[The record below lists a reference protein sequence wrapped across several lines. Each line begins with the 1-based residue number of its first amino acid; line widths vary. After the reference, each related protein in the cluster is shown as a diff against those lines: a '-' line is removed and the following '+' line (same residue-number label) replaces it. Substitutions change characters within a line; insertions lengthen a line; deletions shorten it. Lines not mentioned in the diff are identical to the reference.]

1 MRRAIE
7 VHRKGHWP
15 VDFAAG
21 TATLAFDDRHR
32 RRIRLADDAGKPFLL
47 DLPEAAALADGDGLK
62 LDDGAWLHV
71 RAAAED
77 VCDVACNSTDDLAR
91 IAWHLGNRH
100 LPVEIIREGLRLRYD
115 HVIVDMLEALGARVT
130 RVNAPFSPEA
140 GAYPRGAHDHN
151 HHGDDEGEGN
161 HHSPAHTDG
170 DTNPG
175 RRHG

>member
-15 VDFAAG
+15 ADFAAG

-32 RRIRLADDAGKPFLL
+32 RRIRLADDAGEPFLL
-47 DLPEAAALADGDGLK
+47 DLPETAALVDGDGLK

-77 VCDVACNSTDDLAR
+77 VCDVACNSADELTR

-100 LPVEIIREGLRLRYD
+100 LPVEITHGGLRLRYD
-115 HVIVDMLEALGARVT
+115 HVIVDMLTALGARVA
-130 RVNAPFSPEA
+130 RVKAPFSPEA
-140 GAYPRGAHDHN
+140 GAYPRGAHDH
-151 HHGDDEGEGN
+151 HHRGDDDD
-161 HHSPAHTDG
+161 HHAHVHTDG
-170 DTNPG
+170 IANPG